1 MSSCQNSSGRQHWKD
16 QVYKNSKTL
25 ANAITLASSNESYC
39 LQYVQ
44 FIRLLEK
51 LLTLPHGPAE
61 KALVQRFRKCV
72 GVQSKNHVIEP
83 VQYDER
89 GMAFS
94 TSEGNDIPQRDLSPL
109 KTQKPIILVV
119 LLSSAYWFCWVFANV
134 TLGFL
139 ILRLYWS
146 CFVWL
151 GFDFLFF

>member
-1 MSSCQNSSGRQHWKD
+1 MSSCQNSSGRQHGKD

-51 LLTLPHGPAE
+51 LLTLPYGPAE
-61 KALVQRFRKCV
+61 EELVQRFRKSV
-72 GVQSKNHVIEP
+72 TVQSKKQVIEP

-109 KTQKPIILVV
+109 KTQKPILLML
-119 LLSSAYWFCWVFANV
+119 LLSRTYWFCW
-134 TLGFL
+134 
-139 ILRLYWS
+139 
-146 CFVWL
+146 
-151 GFDFLFF
+151 DFLFIYLLLMLHWVS

>member
-1 MSSCQNSSGRQHWKD
+1 MSSCQNSSGRQHGKD

-39 LQYVQ
+39 LQYVL

-51 LLTLPHGPAE
+51 LLTLPYGPAE
-61 KALVQRFRKCV
+61 EELVQRFRKSV
-72 GVQSKNHVIEP
+72 TVQSKKQVIEP

-109 KTQKPIILVV
+109 KTQNRFFLCYCSPGPIGFVG
-119 LLSSAYWFCWVFANV
+119 
-134 TLGFL
+134 GFL
-139 ILRLYWS
+139 FIYLLLMLHWVS
-146 CFVWL
+146 
-151 GFDFLFF
+151 

>member
-25 ANAITLASSNESYC
+25 ANAITLASSNEFYC

-51 LLTLPHGPAE
+51 LLTLPYGPAE
-61 KALVQRFRKCV
+61 EELVQRFRKSV
-72 GVQSKNHVIEP
+72 TVQSKKQVIEP
-83 VQYDER
+83 VQRDER

-94 TSEGNDIPQRDLSPL
+94 TSEGMAFHGEAQVHARRKNRLFL
-109 KTQKPIILVV
+109 

-146 CFVWL
+146 FCLFVW
-151 GFDFLFF
+151 F